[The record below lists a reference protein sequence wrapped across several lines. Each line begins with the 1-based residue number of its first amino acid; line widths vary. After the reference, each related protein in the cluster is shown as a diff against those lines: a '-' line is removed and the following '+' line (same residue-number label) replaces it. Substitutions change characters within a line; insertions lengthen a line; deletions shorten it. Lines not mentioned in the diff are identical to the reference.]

1 MSTQPSL
8 LIPIALL
15 AALLAAPVLEAAK
28 TDREQPMEVNADRQS
43 GGLGENDSLVL
54 TGNVQIVQ
62 GTLRIQAARATVE
75 REAGEI
81 ARIVLDG
88 APVQMD
94 QQTDR
99 GEPVNAKANRITY
112 SPNDE
117 LLLLAG
123 SAQVTQ
129 PRGTLRSETIRY
141 SLDSGNVD
149 SGGDGSRVQMILTPK
164 TRPAPN

>member
-1 MSTQPSL
+1 
-8 LIPIALL
+8 
-15 AALLAAPVLEAAK
+15 
-28 TDREQPMEVNADRQS
+28 MEVNADRQA

-88 APVQMD
+88 APVRMD

-123 SAQVTQ
+123 SAEVAQ

-141 SLDSGNVD
+141 NLNSGNVD

-164 TRPAPN
+164 TRPAAN